1 VVASRDRRF
10 DLARTLPC
18 HEAPVILVDNG
29 SSDGTVAFVGATLP
43 AVTVVSLP
51 TNRGAPARNVGVRL
65 ADTPYVAFADDDS
78 WWEAGS
84 LARAVEVLD
93 AHPRA
98 ALVAARVLVGAD
110 DVEDP
115 ICATMAAAP
124 LGRATD
130 LPGPSVLGFLACAV
144 VVRRSAFLEVGG
156 FDDVVFFGGEEERVA
171 LDLAAAGWGMSYV
184 PELVVHHHPSPSRD
198 PHSRTVQNQRNRL
211 LLAVLRRPWGVV
223 ARRWR
228 TSPARVRWDA
238 PPSGPPSAD
247 RRRRSGPGGTC
258 RRPWRPAA
266 GRSTPPAD
274 GSLSRAFGAAVH
286 PAVPRR
292 AISRSAPRLHRI
304 VVAGV
309 LDLLDG

>member
-43 AVTVVSLP
+43 AVTVLSLP

-115 ICATMAAAP
+115 ICAAMAAAP

-223 ARRWR
+223 AREV
-228 TSPARVRWDA
+228 ARVA
-238 PPSGPPSAD
+238 
-247 RRRRSGPGGTC
+247 RSGPVGRAALRAAV
-258 RRPWRPAA
+258 RRSPQALRARRHLPAA
-266 GRSTPPAD
+266 VEAG
-274 GSLSRAFGAAVH
+274 
-286 PAVPRR
+286 RR
-292 AISRSAPRLHRI
+292 ALDAP
-304 VVAGV
+304 G
-309 LDLLDG
+309 

>member
-1 VVASRDRRF
+1 VGTTGLPCPSDRISVVVASRDRRA

-18 HEAPVILVDNG
+18 HEASVILVDNG

-43 AVTVVSLP
+43 DVTVVSLP

-98 ALVAARVLVGAD
+98 AVVAARVLVGAD

-115 ICATMAAAP
+115 ICAAMAATP
-124 LGRATD
+124 LGRAAD

-144 VVRRSAFLEVGG
+144 VVRRSAFLDVGG

-171 LDLAAAGWGMSYV
+171 LDLAAAGWGMAYV

-198 PHSRTVQNQRNRL
+198 PRARMAQDQRNRL
-211 LLAVLRRPWGVV
+211 LVAVLRRPWGVV
-223 ARRWR
+223 AREVA
-228 TSPARVRWDA
+228 SVA
-238 PPSGPPSAD
+238 
-247 RRRRSGPGGTC
+247 RSGPVGRAAVLAAV
-258 RRPWRPAA
+258 RRSPHALRARRHLPAA
-266 GRSTPPAD
+266 VEAG
-274 GSLSRAFGAAVH
+274 
-286 PAVPRR
+286 RR
-292 AISRSAPRLHRI
+292 AI
-304 VVAGV
+304 
-309 LDLLDG
+309 DGSG